1 MTAYIGTVC
10 IFGFNFQ
17 PRDWAYCQ
25 GQILSISSN
34 TALFSL
40 LGTYYGGNGTS
51 TFGLPNLQGRAALDD
66 GTGFST
72 YSMGNVGGAQTATIS
87 AANMP
92 LHTHNLSLSIN
103 ANPGGRSGASSSSPV
118 GNFPAPS
125 VGVVNDY
132 NSTPTGGSFMQPATI
147 SALGSV
153 GSGTPLSIQN
163 PYLVLN
169 YCICLHGIFP
179 ARN

>member
-1 MTAYIGTVC
+1 MDVYIGSVC
-10 IFGFNFQ
+10 IFGFNYAPYGWTFC
-17 PRDWAYCQ
+17 R
-25 GQILSISSN
+25 GQVLSIASN

-72 YSMGNVGGAQTATIS
+72 YSMGSAGGARTATILAS
-87 AANMP
+87 NMP

-132 NSTPTGGSFMQPATI
+132 SSTPTGGSFMQPATV
-147 SALGSV
+147 SLGSV
-153 GSGTPLSIQN
+153 GSGVPLSIEN
-163 PYLVLN
+163 PYLVMN
-169 YCICLHGIFP
+169 YCICQFGIFP
-179 ARN
+179 TRN

>member
-1 MTAYIGTVC
+1 MDVYIGTVC
-10 IFGFNFQ
+10 IFGFNYAPYGF
-17 PRDWAYCQ
+17 AFCQ
-25 GQILSISSN
+25 GQILSIAAN

-40 LGTYYGGNGTS
+40 LGTFYGGNGTS

-66 GTGFST
+66 GTGIST
-72 YSMGNVGGAQTATIS
+72 YFVGDTGGVTSATILTS
-87 AANMP
+87 NMP

-125 VGVVNDY
+125 VNVVNDY
-132 NSTPTGGSFMQPATI
+132 NSTPTGGSFMQPATV
-147 SALGSV
+147 SLSNV
-153 GSGTPLSIQN
+153 GSGIPISIAN

-169 YCICLHGIFP
+169 YCVALYGIYP
-179 ARN
+179 TRN